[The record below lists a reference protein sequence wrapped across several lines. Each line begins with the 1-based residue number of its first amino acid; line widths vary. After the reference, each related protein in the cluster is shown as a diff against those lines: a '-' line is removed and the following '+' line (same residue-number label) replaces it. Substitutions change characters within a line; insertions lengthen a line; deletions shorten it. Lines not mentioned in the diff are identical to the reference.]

1 MHARVP
7 PELAPGLVHDGAGAE
22 RLRRRVAL
30 DEAGRV
36 APRHE
41 ADLHALGLVGHR
53 EPERGRLGAHLRLG
67 QLADREERVRE
78 VGGAEREEEVGLVLG
93 GIGGGP
99 EVRATRRRVGA
110 DARIVAGGE
119 PAGAERAGALPED
132 AELEVPVAARAGV
145 RGAPGHVLGDEGTDH
160 APLELVG
167 EVEDVVREA
176 EAVGDRAR
184 VVEVVE
190 GAAASA
196 AVRCEAKRDA
206 DHLVARGSA
215 ARGRDRAVHPA
226 AHGDDDSAPSTHG
239 TRSLSG

>member
-1 MHARVP
+1 
-7 PELAPGLVHDGAGAE
+7 
-22 RLRRRVAL
+22 
-30 DEAGRV
+30 
-36 APRHE
+36 
-41 ADLHALGLVGHR
+41 
-53 EPERGRLGAHLRLG
+53 
-67 QLADREERVRE
+67 
-78 VGGAEREEEVGLVLG
+78 
-93 GIGGGP
+93 
-99 EVRATRRRVGA
+99 
-110 DARIVAGGE
+110 
-119 PAGAERAGALPED
+119 
-132 AELEVPVAARAGV
+132 V
-145 RGAPGHVLGDEGTDH
+145 RGAPGDVLGDEGVDH

-196 AVRCEAKRDA
+196 AARREAKRDA